1 MKALK
6 VIRDSQ
12 EFILE
17 IEKLVREKGLNY
29 LDALMHYVEL
39 HSVDPELVASIVKK
53 NPNLKG
59 KLQEDCMKLNL
70 VEKILTIPG
79 L

>member
-1 MKALK
+1 L
-6 VIRDSQ
+6 IRNSQ
-12 EFILE
+12 EFVLE
-17 IEKLVREKGLNY
+17 IEKLVKGKNMNY
-29 LDALMHYVEL
+29 LDAIMYYVDVHE
-39 HSVDPELVASIVKK
+39 VDPELIASIVKK

-70 VEKILTIPG
+70 VEKIRTIPG

>member
-1 MKALK
+1 M
-6 VIRDSQ
+6 IRNSQ

-17 IEKLVREKGLNY
+17 IEKLVKTSNLNY
-29 LDALMHYVEL
+29 LEAIMVYVEKYD
-39 HSVDPELVASIVKK
+39 VDPELIASIVRK

-70 VEKILTIPG
+70 VEKIRTIPG